1 LKTLITG
8 SMAYDTITVFEDQFK
23 NHILPEQT
31 HILNVS
37 FFVPTMERF
46 NGGCAGNMAYT
57 LKMLGGDPY
66 IMATVGEDFGPYSS
80 WLDGLDLPQDHI
92 TIIDDSFTAQCFIIT
107 DADNNQIN
115 AFHPGSM
122 NHAHQNKISDAK
134 DIKLGIVGPDGRDAM
149 IQHSAQFAEANI
161 PFIFDPG
168 QGLPMFEG
176 DDLLTFLEQ
185 ATYAIF
191 NDYESALVLEKTGLS
206 LEQLATKV
214 DALIVTRGGKG
225 SEIHVGGEIIPIA
238 TAPIGTPVDPTG
250 CGDAYRA
257 GLMFGLSRGHDWKT
271 CGQLGSLCGA
281 IKIEQSGTQKHSF
294 TQQTFAARYAEAFEE
309 EFVF

>member
-1 LKTLITG
+1 MKTLITG
-8 SMAYDTITVFEDQFK
+8 SMAYDTISVFEDQFK

-46 NGGCAGNMAYT
+46 RGGCAGNMAYT
-57 LKMLGGDPY
+57 LKMLGGEPY
-66 IMATVGEDFGPYSS
+66 IMATVGEDFGPYSRC
-80 WLDGLDLPQDHI
+80 LDELGLSQDYVT
-92 TIIDDSFTAQCFIIT
+92 TINDSLTAQCFIIT
-107 DADNNQIN
+107 DSDNNQIN
-115 AFHPGSM
+115 AFHPGAM
-122 NHAHQNKISDAK
+122 DFAHQNKVADA
-134 DIKLGIVGPDGRDAM
+134 DGIKLGLVGPDGRNAM
-149 IQHSAQFAEANI
+149 IEHSAQFAEANI

-176 DDLLTFLEQ
+176 LDLATFLEQ

-191 NDYESALVLEKTGLS
+191 NDYESEMVLQKTGLS
-206 LEQLATKV
+206 LEQLAEKV

-225 SEIHVGGEIIPIA
+225 SEIYSGGEVLHID
-238 TAPIGTPVDPTG
+238 TAPISKAVDPTG

-257 GLMFGLSRGHDWKT
+257 GIMYGLSRGQDWKT

-281 IKIEQSGTQKHSF
+281 IKIEHAGTQKHSF
-294 TQQTFAARYAEAFEE
+294 TQESFAARYADAFGEAYTF
-309 EFVF
+309 